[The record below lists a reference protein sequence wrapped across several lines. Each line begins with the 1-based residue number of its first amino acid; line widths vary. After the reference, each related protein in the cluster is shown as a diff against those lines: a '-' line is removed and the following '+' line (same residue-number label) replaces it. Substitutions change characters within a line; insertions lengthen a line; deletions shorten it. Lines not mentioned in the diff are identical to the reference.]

1 MEFGALDR
9 LFAETLLK
17 KQGDCPEGGRI
28 ALMRLMNHARSGHLC
43 AKREFLGDGVDLL
56 SPLIVEEGTSLFPKA
71 PVVRYQDLYYLQK
84 NWVYETHLLQLTQK
98 LRRQAAP
105 AYFNRTFFCEQLE
118 ELLNSGKLLSAQA
131 KAIGSVLNQSL
142 SVICGGPGTGKTYT
156 AAHLVKLLFASRSS
170 DKPDF
175 RVCLAAPTGKA
186 AFHLRS
192 ALDAQGVSDPHLQ
205 IESQTLHRHLKLQPG
220 ATRLFSN
227 RKIDADLV
235 IVDEASMI
243 DVPLLAHLL
252 EAIGEE
258 TSLVLIGD
266 PHQLPPVGS
275 GGLFAEMGHLFGV
288 HLDRCVRT
296 DEPMLQEL
304 AGAVKMGESDR
315 AVQAIAIS
323 SDSLMRPD
331 WPFDGQLTDRI
342 YKYIEPVSL
351 ELPPDPKLCMEH
363 YNQYRV
369 LNALRQ
375 GPYGSDALNRDVFSI
390 LQGKNK
396 WWAAPILAMV
406 NDPYSDLYNGM
417 SGVLIGKTLKD
428 AIAYFPDPSSEEMRQ
443 FSSPPPYELAFCLSI
458 HKSQGSEFQHVLAL
472 FPEGSEHFGREAL
485 YTAVTRAKKSLK
497 ILGSDTVLQQ
507 MLAEHS
513 CTASGFSR
521 RLTQETLS

>member
-9 LFAETLLK
+9 LFANTLLQS
-17 KQGDCPEGGRI
+17 QGDCPEGASI

-43 AKREFLGDGVDLL
+43 AKREFLGEAIDSL
-56 SPLIVEEGTSLFPKA
+56 SPLIVEDGLSLFPKA
-71 PVVRYQDLYYLQK
+71 PVIRYEDLYYLQK
-84 NWVYETHLLQLTQK
+84 NWVYETHLLELTQK
-98 LRRQAAP
+98 LRKQPPP
-105 AYFNRTFFCEQLE
+105 AYLNRTVFRERLA
-118 ELLNSGKLLSAQA
+118 ELLSSGKLLPAQGQ
-131 KAIGSVLNQSL
+131 AIGSVLNQSL

-156 AAHLVKLLFASRSS
+156 ASHLVKLLFLSRSS
-170 DKPDF
+170 EKPDF

-192 ALDAQGVSDPHLQ
+192 ALDAQGVSDPHLH

-220 ATRLFSN
+220 ATRLFSK

-243 DVPLLAHLL
+243 DVSLLTHLL
-252 EAIGEE
+252 EAIGDE

-266 PHQLPPVGS
+266 PYQLPPVGS

-296 DEPMLQEL
+296 DEPMLQEI
-304 AGAVKMGESDR
+304 AQAVKQGESAR
-315 AVQAIAIS
+315 LMQIFAAG
-323 SDSLMRPD
+323 SDSARRLD
-331 WPFDGQLTDRI
+331 WPFDGQLVDRLCE
-342 YKYIEPVSL
+342 YIQPLSSEMPL
-351 ELPPDPKLCMEH
+351 DPKFCMEQ
-363 YNQYRV
+363 YNRHRV

-375 GPYGSDALNRDVFSI
+375 GPYGSDVFNLSI
-390 LQGKNK
+390 FAALQGNNQ
-396 WWAAPILAMV
+396 WWAAPILATV

-428 AIAYFPDPSSEEMRQ
+428 AIAYFPDPSSEEMRK

-458 HKSQGSEFQHVLAL
+458 HKSQGSEFQNVLAL

-497 ILGSDTVLQQ
+497 VLGSDAVLQQ
-507 MLAEHS
+507 MLSEHV
-513 CTASGFSR
+513 CTDSGFSR
-521 RLTQETLS
+521 RLNIGD